1 MSRYG
6 GGDYSPRGPPTER
19 WDNDRFARERSG
31 RTVIEKDRFEE
42 RDRYAAP
49 SSRRRESSADHFF
62 SSRPPARGGYEE
74 EDRYYEKRER
84 FDPPARREPRI
95 SARDVQERRY
105 YEEDDYYED
114 DDPGPRRFAGGGRG
128 GGGGRNA
135 PRPGAL
141 VRRQSSLDTFDRK
154 PMRYREPEEPRYR
167 EPEVVTVPPPRGGRG
182 REEKHRYEPRYAERE
197 YEEMDI
203 RIAEPDRYGDD
214 RFRGWKEREVETIR
228 RRRPERSRSE
238 ERRGEF
244 REREV
249 REEVVIEEEKPWPRR
264 GRTRMSARLV
274 NKRALVQLGYPY
286 EDELTDEVGWKLTLL
301 LMRNLADICAG

>member
-6 GGDYSPRGPPTER
+6 GGDYSPRHGGGGGPTER
-19 WDNDRFARERSG
+19 WDSDRFARERSG

-49 SSRRRESSADHFF
+49 PSRRRESSADHFF
-62 SSRPPARGGYEE
+62 SSRPAPPRGGGGGAYEEE
-74 EDRYYEKRER
+74 EDRFYERRER
-84 FDPPARREPRI
+84 FEPPARREPRV
-95 SARDVQERRY
+95 SARDVRERRY
-105 YEEDDYYED
+105 YEEDDYEEH
-114 DDPGPRRFAGGGRG
+114 DPGPRRFAGRGG
-128 GGGGRNA
+128 GGGGRNE
-135 PRPGAL
+135 PRPGML
-141 VRRQSSLDTFDRK
+141 IRRQSSLDTFDRK
-154 PMRYREPEEPRYR
+154 PMRYREPEAPRYR
-167 EPEVVTVPPPRGGRG
+167 EPEVITVPPPRGGRG
-182 REEKHRYEPRYAERE
+182 REEKHRYEPRYAERD

-228 RRRPERSRSE
+228 RRRGGRSRSE
-238 ERRGEF
+238 ERGGGF
-244 REREV
+244 REREEE

-286 EDELTDEVGWKLTLL
+286 EDELTDEVGYPS
-301 LMRNLADICAG
+301 MEVF